1 MHGYELSFFTQQN
14 RRHKGL
20 PLAEWLLRE
29 AKAIGAPGATIIAA
43 QEGFG
48 QHGRIHAAH
57 FFELADQPV
66 EVKMALRTED
76 CERLFSRLRAE
87 AIEVFYIKTPIE
99 FGSTKA

>member
-14 RRHKGL
+14 RRHDGL

-29 AKAIGAPGATIIAA
+29 AKAIGAPGATLIGA

-66 EVKMALRTED
+66 EVKMALRAED
-76 CERLFSRLRAE
+76 CERLFARLREE
-87 AIEVFYIKTPIE
+87 AIEVFYIKTAIE
-99 FGSTKA
+99 YGTTKA